1 MVDFQDLSMGT
12 FGTPKPAVRCIG
24 RVPALLGKCA
34 NELQQLVALEPDDL
48 AVGGID
54 EGKPEAIETNSPL
67 MESPGVA
74 PELTP
79 FGGRGRAG

>member
-1 MVDFQDLSMGT
+1 MVDFQGLSVGT
-12 FGTPKPAVRCIG
+12 SGTPKPAVRCIG
-24 RVPALLGKCA
+24 RAPALIGKCEE
-34 NELQQLVALEPDDL
+34 ELQGLVALEPDDL